1 MTPLSDREVG
11 EMIADLMH
19 TDRWP
24 SRERLCLALIE
35 LRALLQTRKDA
46 EHMRSA
52 R

>member
-1 MTPLSDREVG
+1 MTLSDKELS

-24 SRERLCLALIE
+24 PRERLCLALIE
-35 LRALLQTRKDA
+35 LRALLQTHKDM

-52 R
+52 L

>member
-24 SRERLCLALIE
+24 DRTRLCLALIE
-35 LRALLQTRKDA
+35 LRALMQAQKDS